1 MTFSIP
7 TNKIKKIKYQARKLA
22 SRDKATPRE
31 IAKFL
36 GYLNYLAQ
44 AIVPERLRTR
54 ALYTLKD
61 KSLQMGDWDT
71 PIPITNE
78 VQEELRFWMGEFIM
92 HNGKPLIPP
101 EPAMESAS
109 DASKVGY
116 GAYCYQTKMQL
127 AGVWSPE
134 EAAHSS
140 NWRELE
146 DWLHHTDNTPTVAY
160 INKQGGPIKELS
172 EIARRLWL
180 WAIAR
185 NISITAAHLPGIQNT
200 GPDKLSRMGASW
212 KEWMIQPTIFK
223 MLNQQY
229 GPFEIDL
236 FASTMNYQLPTWVS
250 LTKMLGA
257 SASRRI
263 QPEMDFTTS
272 REQIA
277 ENSPLLDVPPIQS
290 DPTDSSKDQQRGDQ
304 GGVGDTGLAS
314 SSVVPNIITDEPSL
328 NRAGESDD
336 SSQEQSGQ
344 GTQGPSQHARMD
356 KIARDNW
363 KDTTRVDTAWRRFV
377 NFCQKNHLDHS
388 QPSPSKLINF
398 MHDLHEEGLK
408 TGTVTG
414 YKSAIA
420 SIWGLT
426 KGVQL
431 GDDPVVRSYV
441 KAL

>member
-257 SASRRI
+257 SAVDAFSLRW
-263 QPEMDFTTS
+263 T
-272 REQIA
+272 
-277 ENSPLLDVPPIQS
+277 SPLLEN
-290 DPTDSSKDQQRGDQ
+290 R
-304 GGVGDTGLAS
+304 
-314 SSVVPNIITDEPSL
+314 SL
-328 NRAGESDD
+328 R
-336 SSQEQSGQ
+336 
-344 GTQGPSQHARMD
+344 
-356 KIARDNW
+356 IARFWMFPPFNQILRTVA
-363 KDTTRVDTAWRRFV
+363 K
-377 NFCQKNHLDHS
+377 
-388 QPSPSKLINF
+388 INR
-398 MHDLHEEGLK
+398 EG
-408 TGTVTG
+408 
-414 YKSAIA
+414 
-420 SIWGLT
+420 T
-426 KGVQL
+426 KGVLVTPDWPAAPWFPILSQMNLLSIEL
-431 GDDPVVRSYV
+431 GKAMIPPRNSQAKAHKDPPNMR
-441 KAL
+441 AWILL